1 MDDTTGVDD
10 LTGLLA
16 RARRAGPAHRIEWRD
31 RIAAHGRPA
40 IEAIR
45 PWLAEPRLA
54 AFAIRVIER
63 VGRSGER
70 DVAVEVLRRD
80 RLQVDPRIRPDIDWA
95 LVNLKGAGLNGD
107 DRAGTTARPTPARPA
122 RPARRLGLL
131 VQRSRPI
138 AASVRHTDP
147 VRRRRRPRA

>member
-107 DRAGTTARPTPARPA
+107 DRAGTTARPA
-122 RPARRLGLL
+122 PARRSPSSPSSSC
-131 VQRSRPI
+131 R
-138 AASVRHTDP
+138 AACSCA
-147 VRRRRRPRA
+147 RRRAQRARSASPTSRA